1 MLQALRAFTPPQLA
15 PTSQALRDL
24 GALTPAALAQRLEGR
39 PGFIRRVLGGSAAAE
54 YAGDVAWLWEAM
66 APWREP
72 SCGKRTFHMRT
83 ANGTT
88 LGRFAERNG
97 RVLVVVVVGSALR
110 GVRAMS
116 TSDYDGFGEDV
127 AG

>member
-1 MLQALRAFTPPQLA
+1 MRPFTPSQLG

-24 GALTPAALAQRLEGR
+24 GELGPAALAQRLEGR
-39 PGFIRRVLGGSAAAE
+39 PGFIRRVIGGSAAAE
-54 YAGDVAWLWEAM
+54 HAVDVAWLWEAM
-66 APWREP
+66 APWREA
-72 SCGKRTFHMRT
+72 SAGKRTFHMRT

-97 RVLVVVVVGSALR
+97 RVLVVVVVVVGRALR

-116 TSDYDGFGEDV
+116 SSDYDGFGEDV